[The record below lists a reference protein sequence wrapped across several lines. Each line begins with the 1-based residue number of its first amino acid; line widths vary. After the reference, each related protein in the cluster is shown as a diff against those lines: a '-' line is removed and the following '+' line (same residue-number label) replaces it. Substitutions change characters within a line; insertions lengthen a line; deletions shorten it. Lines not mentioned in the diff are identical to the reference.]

1 MKIRVAVLAA
11 SALALVL
18 AAPVLAKGP
27 SEATVNGPGLKKG
40 GIVMKSGGGDPSSGT
55 PLGNLVEYGG
65 YFPATFG
72 QQPDPMLEKQPS
84 GDLGPKYTVTYQ
96 VPGPEGRTD
105 TIRQDLYPYASPSPL
120 TYTKPGQPF
129 FGTEKTHGGWFTA
142 PPELK
147 TTLVDAGFPRSAPAA
162 ASDDGWLPSWP
173 ATTGIIVAVLALAL
187 TTLAFAVRRRP
198 RPAGA

>member
-18 AAPVLAKGP
+18 AAPALAKGP
-27 SEATVNGPGLKKG
+27 SEATINGPGVKKG

-65 YFPATFG
+65 YFPSTFG
-72 QQPDPMLEKQPS
+72 QQPNPMLAKQPN
-84 GDLGPKYTVTYQ
+84 GELGPKYSVVYK
-96 VPGPEGRTD
+96 VPGPDGGTD
-105 TIRQDLYPYASPSPL
+105 TIRQDLYPYATPSPL
-120 TYTKPGQPF
+120 TYMEPGQTF
-129 FGTEKTHGGWFTA
+129 FGTEKTHGGWYTA

-147 TTLVDAGFPRSAPAA
+147 ATLVDAGFPRTAPAA
-162 ASDDGWLPSWP
+162 TSDDGWLPSWP
-173 ATTGIIVAVLALAL
+173 ATTGIIVVVLGIALAS
-187 TTLAFAVRRRP
+187 LAFAVRRRP